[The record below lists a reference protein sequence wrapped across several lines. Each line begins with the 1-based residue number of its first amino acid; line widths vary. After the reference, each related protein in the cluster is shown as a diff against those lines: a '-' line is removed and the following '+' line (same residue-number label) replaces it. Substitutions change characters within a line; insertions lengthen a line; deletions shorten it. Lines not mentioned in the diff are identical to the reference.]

1 MDCIYTN
8 DMIDEIGEGLI
19 RKFDYSAYSSGQAVD
34 IERFITDYLEYRIM
48 YDRIAEEDAGKTAF
62 LSDGKTSLCVWRNGK
77 REWIVPPAKSIVVDS
92 HFSNANMKTSL
103 RFKLAHEAGHVLMN
117 KLNGGQLTSAFSNEF
132 DGERDYSIE
141 ELGKLFSLSELQA
154 TSMGVA
160 LLMPKNVVI
169 SAVCKSKGKKRIPV
183 FGNSV
188 LLKEDRRLLYEMSEH
203 FEVSFKS
210 LFYRLRDLKLFDYR
224 LIDEYI
230 AMNLG
235 EIGGRI

>member
-8 DMIDEIGEGLI
+8 DMIDEIGESLI
-19 RKFDYSAYSSGQAVD
+19 RKFDYSAYSAGQAVD
-34 IERFITDYLEYRIM
+34 IERFITDYLEYRIL
-48 YDRIAEEDAGKTAF
+48 YDKIAEEDAGKTAF

-77 REWIVPPAKSIVVDS
+77 REWIIPPAKTIVVDS
-92 HFSNANMKTSL
+92 HFANANMKAPL
-103 RFKLAHEAGHVLMN
+103 RFRLAHEAGHVLMN
-117 KLNGGQLTSAFSNEF
+117 KLNGGQLISAFSNEF
-132 DGERDYSIE
+132 DGERDYSIA
-141 ELGKLFSLSELQA
+141 ELGKLFSIGELQA

-160 LLMPKNVVI
+160 LLMPRSVVI
-169 SAVCKSKGKKRIPV
+169 NAVWRSKGKKRIPV

-188 LLKEDRRLLYEMSEH
+188 LLKEDRQLLYDMAEH
-203 FEVSFKS
+203 FEVSYKS

-235 EIGGRI
+235 EIGGGT